1 MSPIKQ
7 LTLAIACVLSLSLA
21 YAQNQ
26 KVSGVVSA
34 TTGESVIG
42 AGVLIDGTTTGVTT
56 DVDGRYTIDV
66 PKNAVL
72 VFSSIGYKT
81 LKVKVD
87 GRSKV
92 DVTLENDNQLL
103 EEAVAVG
110 YGNQSKLT
118 LTGSVTQTTGTELV
132 KNSAVNLS
140 QGLAGRLSGVIVNNR
155 SGEPGADDA
164 TMFIR
169 GRSTLGN
176 NSPLIII
183 DGVPGRGDEFSRL
196 TGEEI
201 ESINVLKDASGAIY
215 GARSANGVILV
226 TTKRGKLGE
235 APKVTFTYDLGLQ
248 QPTRM
253 VKMADA
259 VLYTTGYNAELAI
272 TGAAPIYN
280 ETQINHYIN
289 QDDPILY
296 PNTDW
301 MDAIVKPLSA
311 QHKYGVS
318 INGGG
323 ERVAYFVQ
331 FNGQYQDG
339 IYHKSATNY
348 NQYNIRSNIDINV
361 TKSFKLG
368 FDINARQQHK
378 NYSAFPSDSYGIFY
392 VAQRAKPTGA
402 PYFPDGRI
410 KGGANAAVYVQD
422 LTGYDRTTINTINT
436 TFTADWDLSF
446 ITKGLSVQGKMAYDV
461 VNRFNKNWKKNWNYW
476 SYDEITETYEEKTNS
491 HFASPNLYE
500 SQTNYSTV
508 TLNANINYD
517 RDFNGHHV
525 TALAGFE
532 QSSYRYDTFNASITQ
547 FDSDILDEFFAGSAD
562 KNYYKIGGSA
572 KETAR
577 RSFFGR
583 LGYDYKSK
591 YMIQGIIRFDGS
603 ENFPKA
609 NRWGVFPGVSA
620 GWRISEEPW
629 IKDNAPALTN
639 LKIRAS
645 YGEQGNDQIAAFQYM
660 TTYGY
665 SSSSIYRMEIDGNKV
680 NAIIPG
686 AIPNESVTWEVARTY
701 NIGIDGNIHNGLFG
715 WELEAFHTRRSN
727 ILCTRNASIPYY
739 TGLVGSL
746 PDENIGIVSNKGIEL
761 QLSHQNRVANGDFIY
776 QVTGNFMYVKNTIE
790 FMDETPWG
798 EGREYMNQTGHPMGS
813 TLIYQVKGIN
823 KTQAD
828 LENNPQMK
836 GATLGDLMF
845 EDLDGDG
852 QITTFDRKRCD
863 LTAVPQIV
871 FGLNFTAQYKGF
883 DFSMLL
889 QGQGRA
895 RYYYAPLMD
904 PQSGNVEY
912 YAAKN
917 AWTLDNPD
925 SNYPR
930 LGSTVSN
937 GGVNRSSFYYR
948 NAAFLRLKNLEIG
961 YTIPQKAFGKV
972 PVKGLRVYL
981 AGYNLLTLS
990 GLKEIDPETSDEG
1003 FQNYPQMR
1011 IFNAGVKLTF

>member
-56 DVDGRYTIDV
+56 DVDGRYTIEV

-422 LTGYDRTTINTINT
+422 LTGYDKTTINTINT

-603 ENFPKA
+603 ENFPKE
-609 NRWGVFPGVSA
+609 NRWGIFPGVSA
-620 GWRISEEPW
+620 GWRLSEEPW

-665 SSSSIYRMEIDGNKV
+665 SSSSVYRMEIDGSKV

-686 AIPNESVTWEVARTY
+686 AIPNENVTWEVARTY

>member
-56 DVDGRYTIDV
+56 DVDGRYTIEV

-422 LTGYDRTTINTINT
+422 LTGYDKTTINTINT

-572 KETAR
+572 RETAR
-577 RSFFGR
+577 RSYFGR

>member
-56 DVDGRYTIDV
+56 DVDGRYTIEV

-422 LTGYDRTTINTINT
+422 LTGYDKTTINTINT

-572 KETAR
+572 RETAR
-577 RSFFGR
+577 RSYFGR

-620 GWRISEEPW
+620 GWRLSEEPW

-686 AIPNESVTWEVARTY
+686 AIPNENVTWEVARTY